1 MQKTISIIIPV
12 YNESKNI
19 PLIKDEIVSIFSH
32 ISYDY
37 EIIFVN
43 DGSKDD
49 SQDVIDNL
57 TKTDKNIKSIE
68 FSRNFGKEIATSA
81 GLQYSSGD
89 AVIIID
95 ADLQHPT
102 SLILEFI
109 KRWES
114 GLDVVIGKRKSNK
127 GIGFIK
133 TFCSFLYY
141 KIINTISETPIEAG
155 ATDFRLMDR
164 KVVDEFNKFSERER
178 ITRGLVD
185 WLGFKRDFVEF
196 TADKRANGE
205 ASYSYFKLIKLALS
219 SSVSHSLVPL
229 KFAGYLGLFIMTVSG
244 ISGLVIF
251 VENYILNDVL
261 VWGITGTAKLAILM
275 IFFIGLVLACL
286 GLIALYIGNIHN
298 EVVGRPLYVVR
309 KVGNM
314 DKK

>member
-19 PLIKDEIVSIFSH
+19 PLIKDELVSIFST

-43 DGSKDD
+43 DGSKDN

-95 ADLQHPT
+95 ADLQHPPQ
-102 SLILEFI
+102 LILELI
-109 KRWES
+109 KKWEQ
-114 GLDVVIGKRKSNK
+114 GFDVVIGKRKSNN

-155 ATDFRLMDR
+155 ATDFRLMD
-164 KVVDEFNKFSERER
+164 KEVVDEFNKFSERER

-196 TADKRANGE
+196 SADKRAHGV

-219 SSVSHSLVPL
+219 SSVSHSMAPL
-229 KFAGYLGLFIMTVSG
+229 KFAGYLGLFIMTVTG
-244 ISGLVIF
+244 ISGFIIF

-261 VWGITGTAKLAILM
+261 GWGITGTAKLAVLM

-286 GLIALYIGNIHN
+286 GLISLYIGNIHN

-314 DKK
+314 EKK